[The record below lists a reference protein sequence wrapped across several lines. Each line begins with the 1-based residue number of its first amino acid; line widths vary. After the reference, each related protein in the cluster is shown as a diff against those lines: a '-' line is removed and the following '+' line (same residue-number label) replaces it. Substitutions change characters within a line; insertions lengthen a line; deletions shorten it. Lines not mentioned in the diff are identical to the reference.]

1 MKSLQEYIS
10 IKSGKQLFEKMVWNS
25 KTAQKTKKDE
35 VSIEIPFID
44 MGEEIFEIDNIVG
57 EINVPNKKYYV
68 YIDAYRYNRPH
79 IDSSIYA
86 LCQIALFWNDYEGFN
101 PDKDILFSAN
111 TLKEVVEW
119 VMKKF
124 NMYIP
129 KSDDDEEREKFN
141 ESYELAEK
149 NATRSNNFILDSE
162 EFLFNAY
169 FGHDSL
175 DEYDE
180 VSDKIF
186 KTELKQY
193 LYF

>member
-1 MKSLQEYIS
+1 MKSLQEYVS

-25 KTAQKTKKDE
+25 KTASKTKKDE
-35 VSIEIPFID
+35 VTIKIPFVD

-119 VMKKF
+119 VMKNF

-141 ESYELAEK
+141 ESYKLAEK
-149 NATRSNNFILDSE
+149 KTNISNFILDSE

-169 FGHDSL
+169 FGLDSL
-175 DEYDE
+175 DEHDE